1 MFIHNETYSN
11 STKKPSAISPD
22 HGFQSLDIPIGT
34 FVRRSTNTLSTSF
47 NNKNLIPSNTD
58 AVRICHSSSLMK
70 SEQIINY
77 NNKSDATIDF
87 GSSSKASDALLQHL
101 TLQQIKQ
108 RKEEIYQFVLYI

>member
-1 MFIHNETYSN
+1 
-11 STKKPSAISPD
+11 
-22 HGFQSLDIPIGT
+22 
-34 FVRRSTNTLSTSF
+34 
-47 NNKNLIPSNTD
+47 
-58 AVRICHSSSLMK
+58 MK

-108 RKEEIYQFVLYI
+108 RKEEIYQFFLYI